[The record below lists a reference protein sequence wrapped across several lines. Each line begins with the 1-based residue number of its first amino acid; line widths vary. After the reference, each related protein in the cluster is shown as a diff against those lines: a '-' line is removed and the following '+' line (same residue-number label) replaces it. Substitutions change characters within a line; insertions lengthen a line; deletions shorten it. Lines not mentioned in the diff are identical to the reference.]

1 MAIVQI
7 SRITQRKGLIEDLPQ
22 PLASAELGWA
32 TDQRRL
38 FIGNGTLDE
47 GAPVV
52 GNTEILTEFSDILSF
67 ATEYT
72 YKGENAGY
80 TVQTGPTSGAP
91 VSQSLQRRLDSYAVI
106 SDFGATGDGVTD
118 VHSNI
123 NRALNQIYCR
133 QLNPQIRRSIF
144 FPAGLYIITD
154 TLDIP
159 PYATLYGEGSENT
172 IIYFYVQPHTSNIAY
187 SAGVLVSSG
196 GLYYRSLA
204 DVPIGT
210 LVTNGTYWAGETL
223 PEYIVQTAD
232 SLQQTG
238 SNIATNGA
246 VAPGNLSI
254 TGIKFMT
261 NVIQNGVLIEKA
273 PNCVFKDVAVEGPL
287 VQANLTTATNDIAA
301 IRWISSPSLVCK
313 NVTWDNCSFSKF
325 DYATSTDQQIEG
337 VTISN
342 SSFDTLH
349 QGVVLGDVSPVDGG
363 PTGFRIL
370 HNTFDNIYNEGVVFT
385 NVSLNATG
393 HNVFY
398 NVGNHFQNYSSPATA
413 IIDIDANN
421 NISVGD
427 MFVRNDTQSATYPR
441 IKLNSTN
448 SMAMSMNTRA
458 VSFYQDN
465 VQVTGLSNTL
475 DLGTYSRTAGIEDT
489 ILNNSGA
496 NLVVVTNT
504 GSNGIKAFKV
514 DYTIIRDTSYRSG
527 TLTVASGTGFVYTD
541 DYVENSSTG
550 VTLTAANGTGVVTI
564 SYTASNTGVNGSI
577 KYSITNLG

>member
-22 PLASAELGWA
+22 PLASAELGWT

-38 FIGNGTLDE
+38 FIGNGTLEE

-52 GNTEILTEFSDILSF
+52 GNTEILTEFSDILGF
-67 ATEYT
+67 ATEYI

-80 TVQTGPTSGAP
+80 TVQTGATSGTP
-91 VSQSLQRRLDSYAVI
+91 VSQSLQSRLDSYAVI

-118 VHSNI
+118 VHSDI
-123 NRALNQIYCR
+123 NRALFQIYCR
-133 QLNPQIRRSIF
+133 QVNPQIRRSIF

-154 TLDIP
+154 TLKIP

-172 IIYFYVQPHTSNIAY
+172 IISFNVQAHTSAIAY
-187 SAGVLVSSG
+187 ASGVLVTSG
-196 GLYYRSLA
+196 GLYYRSLSA
-204 DVPIGT
+204 VPVGT
-210 LVTNGTYWAGETL
+210 SIANATYWDAEAL
-223 PEYIVQTAD
+223 PDYIVQTAD

-246 VAPGNLSI
+246 TAPGNLQIS
-254 TGIKFMT
+254 GIKFVT

-273 PNCVFKDVAVEGPL
+273 PNCVFNDVTVEGPM
-287 VQANLTTATNDIAA
+287 VEANLSTATNNIAA
-301 IRWISSPSLVCK
+301 IRWISTPSLVCK
-313 NVTWDNCSFSKF
+313 NIKWDSCAFKGF
-325 DYATSTDQQIEG
+325 VYGTSTDQQIEG

-342 SSFDTLH
+342 SLFDTLH
-349 QGVVLGDVSPVDGG
+349 QGVVLGDVSPSNGG
-363 PTGFRIL
+363 PTGVRVL
-370 HNTFDNIYNEGVVFT
+370 HNTFDNIYNEGVVIT

-398 NVGNHFQNYSSPATA
+398 DVGNHFQGYGNPATA
-413 IIDIDANN
+413 IINIDAAN

-427 MFVRNDTQSATYPR
+427 MFGRNNSQATTYPR
-441 IKLNSTN
+441 INLNDTN
-448 SMAMSMNTRA
+448 SMSMSMNARGIA
-458 VSFYQDN
+458 FYYDSLP
-465 VQVTGLSNTL
+465 TTSSANTL
-475 DLGTYSRTAGIEDT
+475 DLGTYTRTAGIEDIIT
-489 ILNNSGA
+489 DNSASNLVVVSNSGA
-496 NLVVVTNT
+496 N
-504 GSNGIKAFKV
+504 GIRAFRI
-514 DYTIIRDTSYRSG
+514 DYTIIRDTSYRTG

-550 VTLTAANGTGVVTI
+550 VTLTATSGTGIVTI
-564 SYTASNTGVNGSI
+564 AYTSTNTGIDGSI